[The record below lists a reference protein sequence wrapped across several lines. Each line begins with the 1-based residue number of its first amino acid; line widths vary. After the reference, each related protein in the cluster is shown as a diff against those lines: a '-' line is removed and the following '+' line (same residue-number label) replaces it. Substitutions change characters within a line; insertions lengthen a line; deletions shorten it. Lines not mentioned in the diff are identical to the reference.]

1 MRTLNNLDN
10 NKGIRR
16 KLLLSYLAIIIPLIA
31 ISIISYYGR
40 YIERRQDVL
49 AARQVVAQ
57 VVAANF
63 DHLVKDVVATERAI
77 GIAIEEN
84 DYSRNGAS
92 SFLSR
97 VSVSYPVF
105 SLDYV
110 KTNGEIFASS
120 DRKLVGRK
128 MNLDLVNLDDL
139 SNGKDWL
146 VSPMHVHENGEMGFD
161 VVTGV
166 WDGSELAAV
175 VVASVD
181 ATKLDQYFAF
191 QVPGGGYN
199 IVDNK
204 GIVVFQSQNP
214 KLAFDRRDWQ
224 SQEFIKITLAGREYI
239 SHGMVFPVDD
249 SFRMGA
255 QVPIESI
262 GWSAGSFLPVD
273 EVISPIFDALLRGLL
288 VASIIALLAVILGLG
303 LGGRI
308 VRPITSL
315 AEKAR
320 LIAKGDFSVDV
331 SGIKTGDEIE
341 ELALSFN
348 SMRENLRDYVGEL
361 KGIVEAGEKMNLA
374 LNIPFVTHAVVN
386 ALRSY
391 FGAEAVWFAF
401 YHEAEKK
408 LVIEHFWSDKDIDLT
423 GGSMAP
429 GEGIAGKVLMTA
441 KPIITRDLASSEFMF
456 KEEALKVGFDAAI
469 TLPLIS
475 GGGAIGVVGLYTSQ
489 IRMSRI
495 TEKQMSLLMALANQA
510 AVAIENARLYEE
522 TRKSELML
530 RASNEDLH
538 ILNRVALDMSSGLD
552 MEELLDKI
560 IKNAM
565 DLVGA
570 DIGSLGLYDEEQE
583 KVSYRYRSSIPELSM
598 PDVIPADLGFST
610 TVLSSRKAV
619 STNDYRHDPRAVK
632 EALELG
638 VNAVATVPLLV
649 GKHTLGII
657 QVASVSEKVF
667 GDSDA
672 VLLEAVGRQ
681 AAVAIEN
688 ATLYEKERDIAEV
701 LQNALLSAPDEL
713 PGLNFGLMYRA
724 ATEKARVGGDF
735 YDFIDLPDGKIG
747 IVIGDVSGKGLQAAT
762 ATALA
767 KMTMRAFAY
776 EHDSPADVLAHAN
789 SVIES
794 QMTHGQFITITYLII
809 NPVTGR
815 FSYAIA
821 GHPPAAVL
829 NRTTLNVRFLELGS
843 TPLGAVDGIVY
854 DSFDDEIG
862 VDDVVL
868 LYTDGLLEAR
878 SNGQLF
884 GEAGIS
890 KALIDVAAIDVTDM
904 PSAILEAAARF
915 ADDKLNDDVAV
926 VAFSLAAPEHG
937 LAGVGDD
944 VDEEAKILAG

>member
-1 MRTLNNLDN
+1 MGIRDTVDK

-16 KLLLSYLAIIIPLIA
+16 KLLLSYLAIIIPLVA
-31 ISIISYYGR
+31 ISIVSYYGR

-49 AARQVVAQ
+49 TARHVVAQ

-63 DHLVKDVVATERAI
+63 EHLLKDVVTTERAL

-84 DYSRNGAS
+84 DYSRRGAS

-97 VSVSYPVF
+97 VSGSYPVF

-110 KTNGEIFASS
+110 KRNGEIFASS
-120 DRKLVGRK
+120 NPKLVGRK
-128 MNLDLVNLDDL
+128 INPDLIDLDGLID
-139 SNGKDWL
+139 GKDWL
-146 VSPMHVHENGEMGFD
+146 VTPMYIHENGEMGFD
-161 VVTGV
+161 VVAGI
-166 WDGSELAAV
+166 WDGPDFAAA

-181 ATKLDQYFAF
+181 ATKLDQYFTF
-191 QVPGGGYN
+191 KVPGGGYN
-199 IVDNK
+199 IVDNN
-204 GIVVFQSQNP
+204 GIVVYQSQNP
-214 KLAFDRRDWQ
+214 KLAFDRRDWK
-224 SQEFIKITLAGREYI
+224 SHEFIETTLAGREYL
-239 SHGMVFPVDD
+239 SYGMVFPVDD

-255 QVPIESI
+255 QVPIGSI
-262 GWSAGSFLPVD
+262 GWSAGSFVPVD
-273 EVISPIFDALLRGLL
+273 QVISPIFGALLRGLL
-288 VASIIALLAVILGLG
+288 LASIIALLAVILGLG

-320 LIAKGDFSVDV
+320 LIAGGDFSVDV

-374 LNIPFVTHAVVN
+374 LNIPVVTHAVVN
-386 ALRSY
+386 VLRGY

-408 LVIEHFWSDKDIDLT
+408 LVIEYFWSDKDINLT
-423 GGSMAP
+423 GRSMAP

-441 KPIITRDLASSEFMF
+441 KPVVTRDLASSEFMF
-456 KEEALKVGFDAAI
+456 KEEALKAGFDAAI

-475 GGGAIGVVGLYTSQ
+475 GGGALGVVGLYMSQ
-489 IRMSRI
+489 IRMGGV

-530 RASNEDLH
+530 RASNEDLR

-565 DLVGA
+565 DLVAA
-570 DIGSLGLYDEEQE
+570 DIGSLGLYDEERG
-583 KVSYRYRSSIPELSM
+583 KISYRYRSGVPELHA
-598 PDVIPADLGFST
+598 PDMIPADLGLT
-610 TVLSSRKAV
+610 ATVLDSRAPV
-619 STNDYRHDPRAVK
+619 ATNDYRNDPRAVK
-632 EALELG
+632 EALALG
-638 VNAVATVPLLV
+638 VNAVVTVPLLV
-649 GKHTLGII
+649 GEHLFGIV
-657 QVASVSEKVF
+657 QVAAVSEKVF
-667 GDSDA
+667 RDGDA
-672 VLLEAVGRQ
+672 ALLEAVGRQ

-713 PGLNFGLMYRA
+713 PGLSFGLKYRA

-767 KMTMRAFAY
+767 KMTIRAFAH

-794 QMTHGQFITITYLII
+794 QMTHASLSPSHTSSSIRRPGD
-809 NPVTGR
+809 
-815 FSYAIA
+815 
-821 GHPPAAVL
+821 
-829 NRTTLNVRFLELGS
+829 FL
-843 TPLGAVDGIVY
+843 T
-854 DSFDDEIG
+854 
-862 VDDVVL
+862 
-868 LYTDGLLEAR
+868 R
-878 SNGQLF
+878 
-884 GEAGIS
+884 
-890 KALIDVAAIDVTDM
+890 
-904 PSAILEAAARF
+904 
-915 ADDKLNDDVAV
+915 
-926 VAFSLAAPEHG
+926 
-937 LAGVGDD
+937 
-944 VDEEAKILAG
+944 